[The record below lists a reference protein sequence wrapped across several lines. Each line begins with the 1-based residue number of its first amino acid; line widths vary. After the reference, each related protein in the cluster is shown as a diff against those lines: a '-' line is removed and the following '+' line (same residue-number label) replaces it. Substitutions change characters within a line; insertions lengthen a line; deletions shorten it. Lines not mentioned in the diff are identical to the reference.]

1 MRTIAFTDRAL
12 VVLATALLWS
22 GCLIGRSAVAQEFR
36 IETDVFLDDQ
46 KEPVVETLT
55 IFANGVVYD
64 FLLTGAEEITLLDR
78 PRNRLV
84 LMDSKRKVKTELTMD
99 AIVAFVAEMKAHM
112 NDEQRKSLL
121 GDGAEVTVDE
131 GDGALVL
138 SNDRVTYR
146 AEGMVPADKA
156 AVLQYQEFADWYA
169 RLNALRGNLPPFF
182 CAFNSTRPSPNAD

>member
-1 MRTIAFTDRAL
+1 
-12 VVLATALLWS
+12 
-22 GCLIGRSAVAQEFR
+22 
-36 IETDVFLDDQ
+36 
-46 KEPVVETLT
+46 
-55 IFANGVVYD
+55 
-64 FLLTGAEEITLLDR
+64 
-78 PRNRLV
+78 
-84 LMDSKRKVKTELTMD
+84 MDSKRKVKTELTMD

-169 RLNALRGNLPPFF
+169 RLNALRGNLPPFLRIQLN
-182 CAFNSTRPSPNAD
+182 AAIAQRGLIPKTIERTIAEKSLVGGKRQTVRSQHLANWRAVQHRPEGD